1 MLVCLYDFRFANV
14 YPLTS
19 RFIVSVSTMQYRV
32 ISLKVMHKKVQNLEF
47 RRIDVYTF
55 LTF

>member
-1 MLVCLYDFRFANV
+1 MLVCLYVFVIV
-14 YPLTS
+14 YLLSS
-19 RFIVSVSTMQYRV
+19 RFMVSVSTMQYKV
-32 ISLKVMHKKVQNLEF
+32 IDLEVMHKEVLNLEF